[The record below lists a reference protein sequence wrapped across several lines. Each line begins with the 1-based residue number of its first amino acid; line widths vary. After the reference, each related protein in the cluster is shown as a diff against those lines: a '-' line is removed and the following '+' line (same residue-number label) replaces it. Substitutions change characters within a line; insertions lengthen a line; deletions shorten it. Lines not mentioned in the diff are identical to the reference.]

1 NRASHA
7 ACSAEVGF
15 PLRSILGK
23 KYNPSPDKE
32 VRSVATICSSL
43 RICVKPIPLSNTRC
57 DRAPHTKTVMV
68 PAVVAIIHFLNS
80 FILVLTSGASL
91 TVDDDLSKRLSG
103 LVVPKRFDRVFE
115 LKYPIDYW
123 LQAIDRYRPVHCR
136 EVRTIACKDDADCCG
151 RSVEDVQINRGRLV
165 GQRAYGID
173 ESVECDG

>member
-1 NRASHA
+1 
-7 ACSAEVGF
+7 
-15 PLRSILGK
+15 
-23 KYNPSPDKE
+23 
-32 VRSVATICSSL
+32 
-43 RICVKPIPLSNTRC
+43 
-57 DRAPHTKTVMV
+57 
-68 PAVVAIIHFLNS
+68 

-165 GQRAYGID
+165 GQKAYGID
-173 ESVECDG
+173 ESVECDGFDGLLQRASADVHDLIDAAAVRQIAHSNVPIGCRLVVNDVVRTQSAEAVGF